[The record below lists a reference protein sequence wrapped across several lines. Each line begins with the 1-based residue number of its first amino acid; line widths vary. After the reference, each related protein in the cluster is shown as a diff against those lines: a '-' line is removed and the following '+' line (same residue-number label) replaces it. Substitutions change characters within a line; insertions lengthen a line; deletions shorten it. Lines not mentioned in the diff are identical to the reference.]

1 MGYKRRDVPQYASTG
16 LQGGINAIELA
27 IEDDYCADFSL
38 AVVQTILCGISEL
51 CLKVSQCDQMSAT
64 NRICALVAKH
74 HRSSSGGDIVCLSS
88 DKLNLKCPIT
98 LERLKEPVRGIHCQH
113 LQCFDLDAYLTI
125 NRQVDA
131 FNNRWQ
137 CPVCTLILRP
147 ADLSFDPYVEEVLAS
162 TCADVGEVVVA
173 IDGSWSVGRSSGYAA
188 SSHSSL
194 DYAVSSR
201 TKSSRTKDTHAWQLC

>member
-1 MGYKRRDVPQYASTG
+1 MPQGVSTE
-16 LQGGINAIELA
+16 LQEGINAIELA

-38 AVVQTILCGISEL
+38 VVVQTIPCVVSDL
-51 CLKVSQCDQMSAT
+51 CLKVSQCDQMSAK
-64 NRICALVAKH
+64 NRICALLAKH

-125 NRQVDA
+125 NRQVGA

-147 ADLSFDPYVEEVLAS
+147 ADLSFDPYVEEVLVS
-162 TCADVGEVVVA
+162 TSADVGEVVVA
-173 IDGSWSVGRSSGYAA
+173 IDGSWSVGRSSGYAV